1 METRVAKIIISHA
14 GKELREVELD
24 KDKMILGRKPHNDI
38 VIAHSAVS
46 GEHAAFS
53 YSQNDVFVEDLGSTN
68 GTFLNGRKVSKAL
81 LEDHDVVV
89 IGKSEIEFLAG
100 PRVAPALPSID
111 LAPSTRPAPTHGP
124 VMGAIEVR
132 SGANAGKVLQLVKP
146 VTTLGRAGVQVIAIT
161 RQEDAYF
168 FTHVD
173 GHMPPLLNGRA
184 TGKTAQ
190 RLTHGDAI
198 DLAGASMVF
207 TLVAP

>member
-1 METRVAKIIISHA
+1 MAKIIISHA

-46 GEHAAFS
+46 GEHAAFTFIDD
-53 YSQNDVFVEDLGSTN
+53 DVFVEDLGSTN
-68 GTFLNGRKVSKAL
+68 GTFVNGRKVSKAL

-100 PRVAPALPSID
+100 PRAPAAVPTPD
-111 LAPSTRPAPTHGP
+111 VGPGTRPVPAPAA
-124 VMGAIEVR
+124 GALLGSIEVR
-132 SGANAGKVLQLVKP
+132 SGANAGKVLELTKP

-161 RQEDAYF
+161 RQDDAYF

-198 DLAGASMVF
+198 ELAGASMVF
-207 TLVAP
+207 KLL